1 MKCPNCHEPVPKG
14 ATRCPNCGFEL
25 PVKRQDY
32 HQSSSTNATV
42 SNMIAWIKANATLV
56 FWIGIGLMILT
67 SFSWQLGW
75 FCLLALLIWLFIICE
90 KKADISQYVAD
101 QRLEADVD
109 RVGSKIVNHVEQR
122 ETHIKEKREQRA
134 ASKGEPRP
142 VRVKRKRT
150 SWQIGIL
157 LMALVSL
164 LVIFFGPFASYS
176 MMGFASGPSIARSLL
191 TIGRLGGKHI
201 LIGYGLLLLLILVPV
216 LIIWLTLK
224 DGEKYR
230 IAIFII
236 SLIETALLLYV
247 AIRLVFLYAGAN
259 LGVVNNQ
266 QLAQSKLSHV
276 LYNAISFGVSSY
288 LLLLSSMITTVL
300 TFKNWQQFKRQN
312 KNE

>member
-1 MKCPNCHEPVPKG
+1 MKCPNCHEDLPKG
-14 ATRCPNCGFEL
+14 ARRCPNCGFEL
-25 PVKRQDY
+25 PVKREDY
-32 HQSSSTNATV
+32 HQSSNSTV

-90 KKADISQYVAD
+90 KKADVSQYVAD

-109 RVGSKIVNHVEQR
+109 RVGSKIVNHVEKR
-122 ETHIKEKREQRA
+122 ETHLKEKRQQREEA
-134 ASKGEPRP
+134 KGESRP

-157 LMALVSL
+157 LMALISL

-176 MMGFASGPSIARSLL
+176 MMGFSSGPSIARSLL
-191 TIGRLGGKHI
+191 SIGALGGKHI
-201 LIGYGLLLLLILVPV
+201 LTGYGLLLLLILVPGS
-216 LIIWLTLK
+216 IICLTLR
-224 DGEKYR
+224 DGEKFR
-230 IAIFII
+230 VLIFVI
-236 SLIETALLLYV
+236 SLIETILLLYV
-247 AIRLVFLYAGAN
+247 AIRLVFLDAGAN

-266 QLAQSKLSHV
+266 QLAQSKLSQV

-288 LLLLSSMITTVL
+288 LLLLSNIITTVL
-300 TFKNWQQFKRQN
+300 TFKNWQYFKKQN
-312 KNE
+312 

>member
-1 MKCPNCHEPVPKG
+1 MKCPNCHEDVPKG
-14 ATRCPNCGFEL
+14 AQRCPNCGFEL
-25 PVKRQDY
+25 PVKREDY
-32 HQSSSTNATV
+32 HQTSNSTV

-90 KKADISQYVAD
+90 KKADVSQYVAD

-109 RVGSKIVNHVEQR
+109 RVGSKLVNHVEQR
-122 ETHIKEKREQRA
+122 ETHLKEKRQQREEA
-134 ASKGEPRP
+134 KGETRP

-157 LMALVSL
+157 LMALISL

-176 MMGFASGPSIARSLL
+176 MMGFSSGPSIARSLL
-191 TIGRLGGKHI
+191 SIGALGGRHI
-201 LIGYGLLLLLILVPV
+201 LTGYGLLLLLILVPA

-224 DGEKYR
+224 DGEKFR
-230 IAIFII
+230 VLIFAI
-236 SLIETALLLYV
+236 SLIETVLLLYV
-247 AIRLVFLYAGAN
+247 AIRLVFLDAGAN
-259 LGVVNNQ
+259 FGVVNNQ
-266 QLAQSKLSHV
+266 QLAQSKASQV

-288 LLLLSSMITTVL
+288 LLLLSSIITTVL
-300 TFKNWQQFKRQN
+300 TFKNWQQFKKQ
-312 KNE
+312 K